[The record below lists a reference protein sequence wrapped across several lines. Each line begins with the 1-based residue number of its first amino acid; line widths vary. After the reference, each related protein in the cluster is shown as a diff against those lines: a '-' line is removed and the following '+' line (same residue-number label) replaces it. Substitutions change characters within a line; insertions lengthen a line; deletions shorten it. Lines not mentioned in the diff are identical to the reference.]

1 MIDRPTY
8 GELEDWVRKL
18 EIEAI
23 ERDRLLDALRE
34 SEERY
39 QRIVVAI
46 DAYIY
51 TVRVENGL
59 AGQTMHGPGCLA
71 ITGYTPEDFRNN
83 SYLWIQMV
91 YEEDRKAVEDQ
102 AARRISGQPTALEHR
117 IIRKDGAV
125 RWVRNTPVAHFDGR
139 GRLVSYDG
147 LIQDIT
153 DRKEAE
159 QALLESEEKYKQIA
173 ENSLDAVSMAQESR
187 IVYANHAFSKIF
199 GYTEDELI
207 GRQITIVVAPE
218 DRRWI
223 EERALE
229 RFKGIPVPNLYGFE
243 GLKKNGERVSIEVSS
258 SDAFIYNNK
267 PTILAILRDITA
279 RKRAEEALR
288 FRIEFD
294 NLVTHI
300 STEFI
305 NIPSHKLDNAIDCEL
320 QKIGLFVGVDRSYV
334 FLFSKDATS
343 MRNSH
348 EWCADGVEPQIG
360 NLQDVKIEDLPWFSH
375 RIKNREVFH
384 IPWVDDLP
392 PEAALEKKHFQDQ
405 GIRSLVVLPM
415 VYAGAVIGFLGFD
428 SVHEKRTWTEDII
441 LLLRIVGEI
450 FANALERRSAEEAL
464 RESEKKYS
472 TLVEGSPTGICVEQD
487 GKIVFANSRFSEMYG
502 YTRGE
507 LLGSD
512 VDHFGDCEIPCPSRE
527 TKITVDGLTAGYE
540 IKCRKRNGQIIW
552 IKRRDA
558 EIEYR
563 AKPAVLANVLD
574 ITEQKK
580 AQEELQRMNK
590 ELEDFVNIVSH
601 DLKTPI
607 ISIQGFSRRLSEACK
622 TELGEKGRTY
632 LDHIKAAACRME
644 LLVSDLLV
652 LSKIGRVTSS
662 FRIVSSFETVQ
673 RLAAALY
680 DRLGD
685 RRIDLQ
691 FSTNLPDIYCDGERM
706 YQVFENLVVNAIK
719 FVLNAENPVIRIGYN
734 DKERFHEFYVRDNGI
749 GIDPKYHHKIFEM
762 FHRLDEMKNEEG
774 TGLGL
779 AIVEKIIS
787 NHGGKVWVESE
798 KGEGATFYFSV
809 PKAIPALSGT
819 DSP

>member
-1 MIDRPTY
+1 MIDGPQNR
-8 GELEDWVRKL
+8 ELEAWVKKL

-23 ERDRLLDALRE
+23 ERDRLLNALRE

-46 DAYIY
+46 NAYIY
-51 TVRVENGL
+51 TVQIEDGV
-59 AGQTMHGPGCLA
+59 AGRTIHGPGCLA
-71 ITGYTPEDFRNN
+71 ITGYTPEDFSNN
-83 SYLWIQMV
+83 PYLWIQMV
-91 YEEDRKAVEDQ
+91 CEEDRKAVEDQ
-102 AARRISGQPTALEHR
+102 AARRLSGQPTALEHR
-117 IIRKDGAV
+117 IIRKDGAL
-125 RWVRNTPVAHFDGR
+125 RWVRNTPVAHYDGR

-159 QALLESEEKYKQIA
+159 EALLESEEKYKQIA
-173 ENSLDAVSMAQESR
+173 ENSIDAVGMSQEGR
-187 IVYANHAFSKIF
+187 IVYANHAFSQIF
-199 GYTEDELI
+199 GYSQDELI
-207 GRQITIVVAPE
+207 GKDITIAVAPE
-218 DRRWI
+218 HRQLI
-223 EERALE
+223 EERAQK
-229 RFKGIPVPNLYGFE
+229 RFKGIHVPNLYEFE

-258 SDAFIYNNK
+258 SDAFIYKNK
-267 PTILAILRDITA
+267 PTILAILRDVTA
-279 RKRAEEALR
+279 RKRAEAALK

-305 NIPSHKLDNAIDCEL
+305 SIPSHKLDNAISCEL
-320 QKIGLFVGVDRSYV
+320 QKIGLFVGADRSYV
-334 FLFSKDATS
+334 FLFNKDATGMS
-343 MRNSH
+343 NSH
-348 EWCADGVEPQIG
+348 EWCADEIEPQID
-360 NLQDVKIEDLPWFSH
+360 NLQDIRVEDLPWFSK
-375 RIKNREVFH
+375 RIKGREVFH
-384 IPWVDDLP
+384 VPFVDNLP
-392 PEAALEKKHFQDQ
+392 PEAALEKRHFQDQ
-405 GIRSLVVLPM
+405 DIKSLVVLPM
-415 VYAGAVIGFLGFD
+415 VYAGSVIGFFGLD

-450 FANALERRSAEEAL
+450 FANALARRCAEEAL

-472 TLVEGSPTGICVEQD
+472 TLVEGSPTGIFVEQD
-487 GKIVFANSRFSEMYG
+487 GRIVFANNRFAEIYG
-502 YTRGE
+502 YAGDE
-507 LLGSD
+507 LPGSD
-512 VDHFGDCEIPCPSRE
+512 LRCFDGFEMSRLSGEKALTADEI
-527 TKITVDGLTAGYE
+527 TAGYE
-540 IKCRKRNGQIIW
+540 IKCQKTDGRVIW

-563 AKPAVLANVLD
+563 GRPAILANVLD

-607 ISIQGFSRRLSEACK
+607 ISVQGFSTRLLETCK
-622 TELGEKGRTY
+622 AELGEKGRNY
-632 LDHIKAAACRME
+632 LQHIRAAASRME

-652 LSKIGRVTSS
+652 LSKIGRVASS
-662 FRIVSSFETVQ
+662 FRIVSSFEIVQ
-673 RLAAALY
+673 RLAAALH
-680 DRLGD
+680 DRLSD
-685 RRIDLQ
+685 RNIDLQ
-691 FSTNLPDIYCDGERM
+691 IGANLPDIYCDGERV
-706 YQVFENLVVNAIK
+706 YQVFENLLVNAIK
-719 FVLNAENPVIRIGYN
+719 FVREAENPVIKIDCN

-762 FHRLDEMKNEEG
+762 FHRLDEMKDEEG

-779 AIVEKIIS
+779 AIVERITS
-787 NHGGKVWVESE
+787 NHGGKVWVESD